1 MSSVTKFLSFFI
13 LAFLITGLAASTE
26 NILRDAVIKNGFKHP
41 DSINPKTQPELV
53 KAGKIFFNSTNISLN
68 GDTSCQTCHLDKF
81 GSADGIPNAIGVGG
95 EGEGAWRIKKG
106 GAVLPRNAL
115 PLWGRGIDG
124 FDTLFWDGR
133 VEKVKD
139 YILSQF
145 GESFPSNDPLVVA
158 AHLPP
163 VEIREMLVE
172 DKFIS
177 DQKQETYSSAN
188 QVFNR
193 LADHARTTEPEG
205 MQLLAEYY
213 DMPVADIN
221 YLHIAES
228 IAEFI
233 RAKFAVQES
242 KFHDFVFN
250 QGALSD
256 DELSGAMLFYGKGKC
271 STCHSGPLLSD
282 LDFHAVPFP
291 QLGYGKNGFGI
302 DYGKYNSTHNPSDL
316 YKFRT
321 PPLLDVDNT
330 FPYSHSGG
338 VDGLKEAI
346 IFHFDPLRYLEL
358 DQMSAMDRTEF
369 YKRLSLGT
377 QSEMLAIYLN
387 DKEVDQL
394 IAFLKTLSFNPID
407 I

>member
-193 LADHARTTEPEG
+193 LADHARTTEAEG
-205 MQLLAEYY
+205 MQLLAGYY

-346 IFHFDPLRYLEL
+346 IFHFDPLRYLKL

>member
-193 LADHARTTEPEG
+193 LADHARTTEAEG
-205 MQLLAEYY
+205 MQLLAGYY

-242 KFHDFVFN
+242 KFHGFVFN

-346 IFHFDPLRYLEL
+346 IFHFDPLRYLKL

-369 YKRLSLGT
+369 YKRLSMGT

>member
-1 MSSVTKFLSFFI
+1 M
-13 LAFLITGLAASTE
+13 
-26 NILRDAVIKNGFKHP
+26 
-41 DSINPKTQPELV
+41 
-53 KAGKIFFNSTNISLN
+53 
-68 GDTSCQTCHLDKF
+68 
-81 GSADGIPNAIGVGG
+81 
-95 EGEGAWRIKKG
+95 
-106 GAVLPRNAL
+106 
-115 PLWGRGIDG
+115 
-124 FDTLFWDGR
+124 
-133 VEKVKD
+133 
-139 YILSQF
+139 
-145 GESFPSNDPLVVA
+145 VVA

-193 LADHARTTEPEG
+193 LADHARTTETEG

-213 DMPVADIN
+213 DMPIADIN

>member
-193 LADHARTTEPEG
+193 LADHARTTEAEG

>member
-193 LADHARTTEPEG
+193 LADHARTTEAEG
-205 MQLLAEYY
+205 MQLLAGYY

-242 KFHDFVFN
+242 KFHGFVFN

>member
-1 MSSVTKFLSFFI
+1 MSSVTKFLSIFI
-13 LAFLITGLAASTE
+13 LALFVTELAASTE

-41 DSINPKTQPELV
+41 NSINPKTQPELV

-133 VEKVKD
+133 VEIVKD

-145 GESFPSNDPLVVA
+145 GESFPSNDPVVVA

-193 LADHARTTEPEG
+193 LADHARTTEAEG
-205 MQLLAEYY
+205 MQLLAEHY

-387 DKEVDQL
+387 DKEVDQ
-394 IAFLKTLSFNPID
+394 S
-407 I
+407 

>member
-1 MSSVTKFLSFFI
+1 MSSVTKFLSIFI
-13 LAFLITGLAASTE
+13 LALFVTELAASTE

-193 LADHARTTEPEG
+193 LADHARTTEAEG

-250 QGALSD
+250 QDALSD

-358 DQMSAMDRTEF
+358 DQMSSMDRTEF

>member
-1 MSSVTKFLSFFI
+1 MSSVTKFLSFF

-41 DSINPKTQPELV
+41 NSINPKTQPELV

-193 LADHARTTEPEG
+193 LADHARTTETEG

-213 DMPVADIN
+213 DMPIADIN

-242 KFHDFVFN
+242 KFHGFVFN

-346 IFHFDPLRYLEL
+346 IFHFDPLRYLKL

-369 YKRLSLGT
+369 YKRLSMGT

-387 DKEVDQL
+387 D
-394 IAFLKTLSFNPID
+394 
-407 I
+407 